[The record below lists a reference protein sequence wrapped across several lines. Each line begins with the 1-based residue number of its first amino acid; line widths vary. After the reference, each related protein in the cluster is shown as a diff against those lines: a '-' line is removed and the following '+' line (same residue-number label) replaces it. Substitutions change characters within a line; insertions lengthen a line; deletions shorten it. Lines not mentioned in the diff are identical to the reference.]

1 MKKISILILTIFL
14 FAGCNNVDDILSNF
28 KNLIP
33 SQDTKG
39 ETEIKEEPIT
49 NEKENEN
56 YQYEDVCDLFFN
68 DPEAIEDILSSGE
81 PEDNKFVHITIN
93 AADQIMC
100 NGDFGEES
108 VYEAVDIALRTVGAP
123 VFLIHSEGSRET
135 DQKILAY
142 ITKRRG
148 RSELAGHSENDRF
161 ICLMRDEVLQRW
173 KDEMEIKP
181 PPPPPPPPDVIEI
194 VEDYIEIEDE
204 IEIEDVETDEEEMIY
219 IEEEDDEEIFMMV
232 ENMPLFQ
239 GCSDSECTTLE
250 IMKFIMRNVKYPP
263 LAKEYNI
270 TGRVFVQCVIEKD
283 GSVGDVKLL
292 RGIDKSLD
300 EEALRVVSSMPNFT
314 PGTQLG
320 KPVRV
325 GYTVPINFR
334 LD

>member
-1 MKKISILILTIFL
+1 MKKISILILTVFL
-14 FAGCNNVDDILSNF
+14 FAGCNNVDEILSNF

-56 YQYEDVCDLFFN
+56 YQYEDICDLFFN

-81 PEDNKFVHITIN
+81 EEDNKFVHITIN

-100 NGDFGEES
+100 NGNFGEES

-135 DQKILAY
+135 DQKILTY

-148 RSELAGHSENDRF
+148 NELAGENERF

-173 KDEMEIKP
+173 KEEMEIKP
-181 PPPPPPPPDVIEI
+181 PPPPPPPPEIIEI
-194 VEDYIEIEDE
+194 VELDVEIEDE
-204 IEIEDVETDEEEMIY
+204 IEIEDTETDEDETIY
-219 IEEEDDEEIFMMV
+219 IEEEDDEEVFMVV

-239 GCSDSECTTLE
+239 GCSDSECTTKE
-250 IMKFIMRNVKYPP
+250 IMKFIMKNVKYPP

-270 TGRVFVQCVIEKD
+270 TGKVFVQCVIEKD

-292 RGIDKSLD
+292 RGVDKSLD
-300 EEALRVVSSMPNFT
+300 KEALRVVSSMPNFT
-314 PGTQLG
+314 PGTQYG

-325 GYTVPINFR
+325 YFTFPINFT
-334 LD
+334 LN

>member
-173 KDEMEIKP
+173 KEEMEIKP
-181 PPPPPPPPDVIEI
+181 PPPPPPPPELIEI
-194 VEDYIEIEDE
+194 VEDDIEIEDE
-204 IEIEDVETDEEEMIY
+204 IEIEDIETEEDEIIY
-219 IEEEDDEEIFMMV
+219 IEEEEDDEFFMVV
-232 ENMPLFQ
+232 ETMPEFPGGELGLIKYIQ
-239 GCSDSECTTLE
+239 
-250 IMKFIMRNVKYPP
+250 RNVKYPP
-263 LAKEYNI
+263 IAKEYNI
-270 TGRVFVQCVIEKD
+270 TGKVYVNCIIEKD
-283 GSVGDVKLL
+283 GSVSNVKVV
-292 RGIDKSLD
+292 RGVDKNLD
-300 EEALRVVSSMPNFT
+300 AEALRVIKSLPKYI
-314 PGTQLG
+314 PGTQRG
-320 KPVRV
+320 EPVRV
-325 GYTVPINFR
+325 MFTIPINFR